1 MISYLLRMW
10 NGRAHWESGSCGNSG
25 IALTCV
31 SSGNF
36 WCLTPLKIISSWSWM
51 LYGHVYGILALAKIS
66 EILRVTAGSTFPQ
79 PLLVVLVFRAGKRH
93 SVFII
98 FLLIFHHDCED
109 KNNFLVFPVKNFKL
123 GLSENSL
130 RCSCANVLVMQNI
143 PPYFINAKTQNLIFP
158 IESRI
163 RE

>member
-1 MISYLLRMW
+1 MCCLQLHGVFPKSSLVLESHTRGRITFMI
-10 NGRAHWESGSCGNSG
+10 
-25 IALTCV
+25 
-31 SSGNF
+31 
-36 WCLTPLKIISSWSWM
+36 K
-51 LYGHVYGILALAKIS
+51 KIS

-79 PLLVVLVFRAGKRH
+79 PLLVVLVFRAGNRH